1 MSEQTIDER
10 PDPAAVWEEMRQGNE
25 RFVAGAPRH
34 PRQDVDRRNELAH
47 SQTPRAALFGCS
59 DSRLAAEII
68 FDQGLG
74 DLFVVRNAGQVASDS
89 AIASLEYAVAVLD
102 VSLVIVLAHDECG
115 AVRAAIDSTALDA
128 PELPSHIWRLIAK
141 IVPAARTVLRRT
153 PGAHPQSLDAEQVG
167 REHLK
172 NTVDDLLASSRLIT
186 EAVEAGRLAIVGSN
200 YRLSEGTT
208 IPQVMV
214 GLEP

>member
-89 AIASLEYAVAVLD
+89 AIMAVTSTPATPLIPSSPRRPPRMLRLGAPGFVTD
-102 VSLVIVLAHDECG
+102 IGSRVSHT
-115 AVRAAIDSTALDA
+115 RS
-128 PELPSHIWRLIAK
+128 WRLQECSMS
-141 IVPAARTVLRRT
+141 T
-153 PGAHPQSLDAEQVG
+153 P
-167 REHLK
+167 
-172 NTVDDLLASSRLIT
+172 
-186 EAVEAGRLAIVGSN
+186 
-200 YRLSEGTT
+200 
-208 IPQVMV
+208 
-214 GLEP
+214 